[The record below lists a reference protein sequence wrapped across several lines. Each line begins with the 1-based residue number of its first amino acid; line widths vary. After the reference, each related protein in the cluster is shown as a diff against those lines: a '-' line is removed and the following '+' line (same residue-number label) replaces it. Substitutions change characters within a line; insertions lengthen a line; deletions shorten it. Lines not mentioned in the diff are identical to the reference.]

1 MQSLPFFLERHTA
14 CRVLYVEKN
23 TIALTLVF
31 TACSQQE
38 EAGVAE
44 TVPADG
50 QKIRLH
56 AIING
61 GTRIDVPSD
70 NKTDWAKDDIIFTGN
85 NMGKIKMYSCEKG
98 FEYKKNHKDI
108 NNE

>member
-1 MQSLPFFLERHTA
+1 M
-14 CRVLYVEKN
+14 
-23 TIALTLVF
+23 F

-70 NKTDWAKDDIIFTGN
+70 NKTDWAKDDIIFFLLDGDKSDK
-85 NMGKIKMYSCEKG
+85 GIKATYGGTAWTFTEWYHHRDVCQCTYLSRHRG
-98 FEYKKNHKDI
+98 
-108 NNE
+108 